1 MSCTVPYGPL
11 SWHVL
16 GSLNVS
22 YVAEIDLDGPEALF
36 VQVANVLRAR
46 IAAGT
51 YPVGRRIPS
60 VRDIADE
67 FRVSQTTAEAAV
79 RILRREGL
87 IRATRG
93 RGTFV
98 VAVPED

>member
-1 MSCTVPYGPL
+1 MSCVG
-11 SWHVL
+11 
-16 GSLNVS
+16 
-22 YVAEIDLDGPEALF
+22 EIDLDGPEPLF
-36 VQVANVLRAR
+36 EQVAGVLRGR
-46 IAAGT
+46 IAAGA

-79 RILRREGL
+79 RVLRREGL
-87 IRATRG
+87 TRATRG

-98 VAVPED
+98 IAIPPAGNA